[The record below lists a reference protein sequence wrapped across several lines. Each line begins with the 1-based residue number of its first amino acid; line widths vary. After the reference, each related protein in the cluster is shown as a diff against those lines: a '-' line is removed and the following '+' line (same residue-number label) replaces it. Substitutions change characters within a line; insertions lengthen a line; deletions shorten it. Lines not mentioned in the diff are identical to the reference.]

1 MHMTD
6 TIRIPDATTDLIDV
20 MFDKFVAAAHDG
32 CRPYQWQRRLLH
44 NVIEHG
50 RWPDRL
56 DAPTGAGKTMA
67 IDIHVFLNAL
77 AGLSLVEDE
86 ELYEA
91 LAGLNL
97 NGLPRRLVMTVNR
110 RSLVDDQYEHA
121 CELSQKINDSGVIS
135 GTNNPSILSSVRRGL
150 AFRESPNGDGHGVYG
165 CRVLRVTR
173 LRGGEPVD
181 GRTREWR
188 YHPTECQVICA
199 TPDMF
204 GSRLLFHGYGTSS
217 AARPIEA
224 GLLAY
229 DSVLIA
235 DEAHLSRQLVVTAK
249 SVTRLEGLCESP
261 IAQSVPVLQVVSTT
275 ATQEGISEDDVRVG
289 VEGPDFAMDTALRNR
304 MCKAKP
310 VRLLSCEGNDTAFV
324 DMLVEQCMN
333 AIKVEETKEKE
344 QRGVVGCIVNTV
356 KTATD
361 VLKKLRDSYRSQYGA
376 SDKRQT
382 KSCEF
387 DNDPIRGFVGPMR
400 QYDKN
405 QLIHGD
411 VFSAIKGDSG
421 TISLTGLRCVVAT
434 QTMEVG
440 VDADF
445 ASLVTE
451 LPSGNALVQRAGR
464 VNRRGYRERG
474 DITVVC
480 REDDAK
486 ARGPY
491 RVEDLVE
498 AKKWVQK
505 MSETQEGL
513 SAWACSQNPPK
524 PAAATRMLWQRP
536 EIWDIE
542 NLSHTDEALSC
553 DVELANQ
560 GRADLDLWL
569 RDDLDVTADPNIG
582 LVVREL
588 PDNDEDAIE
597 LLRDVQPVADESF
610 PLRFGDIDDV
620 GDGSPR
626 VFIVRTA
633 RFGTAMSVSR
643 WIGDGKLKEVLR
655 PGDMLVVDT
664 TAKLFDSDM
673 HVVSKKS
680 GKCEK
685 DVYNRC
691 QTQGVV
697 ISVKPDSTKDD
708 SESDALYAAISAMR
722 EYEEEIGT
730 AVESNDLP
738 SDASDKT
745 SGTMLDER
753 RLSLVETYK
762 AHVLPA
768 IRKIIQDDDQ
778 QSRQAAERFDDIENL
793 VFSVYPSVEDPD
805 SEAAWLSLRL
815 SSALDDGRELQELS
829 VSDKHEP
836 VKLNTSEGHQ
846 QSVECRAERFL
857 SSLALPEG
865 IGLDVRTAARH
876 HDDGKKDFR
885 FQNLLY
891 VCSRQTP
898 GYRRTPSEYSDD
910 TYLAKSAARFPKL
923 EKRIRREM
931 NLQGWRHEQ
940 RSVAECWALG
950 SELHANDLELV
961 ARLVGTSH
969 GHGRSCFQD
978 DADTLIPPRERQRQ
992 DMRYPAIADVYE
1004 SARRLFDE
1012 GIWERIV
1019 EKTDI
1024 RYGYW
1029 GMAYMEAILRSAD
1042 VTVSKEGN

>member
-6 TIRIPDATTDLIDV
+6 TMQIPDTTVRLIDA
-20 MFDKFVAAAHDG
+20 MFDEFVAVAHDG
-32 CRPYQWQRRLLH
+32 CKPYQWQRRLLH
-44 NVIEHG
+44 SVIEYG
-50 RWPDRL
+50 RWPDHL

-86 ELYEA
+86 ELHEA

-121 CELSQKINDSGVIS
+121 CELSQKINDGGMIS
-135 GTNNPSILSSVRRGL
+135 GTENPSILSSVQRGL
-150 AFRESPNGDGHGVYG
+150 AFRESSNGDENGV
-165 CRVLRVTR
+165 RDWHVLRVTR

-181 GRTREWR
+181 GRNREWR

-235 DEAHLSRQLVVTAK
+235 DEAHLSRQLVVTSK
-249 SVTRLEGLCESP
+249 SVARLEELCESP

-275 ATQEGISEDDVRVG
+275 ATQEVASEEETCVG
-289 VEGPDFAMDTALRNR
+289 VEESDFAVDTALHDR
-304 MCKAKP
+304 MCNSKP
-310 VRLLSCEGNDTAFV
+310 VRLLSCAGNDTAFV

-333 AIKVEETKEKE
+333 AIKMEESKDEE

-361 VLKKLRDSYRSQYGA
+361 VLKKLRGTYRSQYGA
-376 SDKRQT
+376 PNRRQVKSYESDN
-382 KSCEF
+382 E
-387 DNDPIRGFVGPMR
+387 PIRGFVGPMR

-421 TISLTGLRCVVAT
+421 KIALTGLRCVVAT

-464 VNRRGYRERG
+464 VNRRGHREHG
-474 DITVVC
+474 VITVVC
-480 REDDAK
+480 REDLAK
-486 ARGPY
+486 TRGPY
-491 RVEDLVE
+491 HVEDLVE
-498 AKKWVQK
+498 AKTWVQK

-553 DVELANQ
+553 DVELTKQ

-569 RDDLDVTADPNIG
+569 RDDLDMTADPNIG

-610 PLRFGDIDDV
+610 PLRFADINDV
-620 GDGSPR
+620 GDVSAR
-626 VFIVRTA
+626 VFIVRAA
-633 RFGTAMSVSR
+633 RSGTAMSVSR
-643 WIGDGKLKEVLR
+643 WTGDGRLKEALR
-655 PGDMLVVDT
+655 PGDMLVIDA

-691 QTQGVV
+691 QTQGIV
-697 ISVKPDSTKDD
+697 ISVKLDSVKDD
-708 SESDALYAAISAMR
+708 SKSKALYAAISAMR
-722 EYEEEIGT
+722 EYEEEIGAT
-730 AVESNDLP
+730 VESNDLP

-745 SGTMLDER
+745 CDTMFEER
-753 RLSLVETYK
+753 MLSLIETYK

-768 IRKIIQDDDQ
+768 VLKILQGDDQ
-778 QSRQAAERFDDIENL
+778 KNRQTAEQFADIVNL
-793 VFSVYPSVEDPD
+793 VFSVYPSVEDPE
-805 SEAAWLSLRL
+805 SEAVWLSLRL
-815 SSALDDGRELQELS
+815 PSALNDGLELQELS
-829 VSDKHEP
+829 VSDKHKP

-846 QSVECRAERFL
+846 RSVGRRAERFL
-857 SSLALPEG
+857 SSLVLPES
-865 IGLDVRTAARH
+865 IGLDVQTAARH
-876 HDDGKKDFR
+876 HDDGKKDLR

-891 VCSRQTP
+891 VCSKQVP
-898 GYRRTPSEYSDD
+898 GYRRTPSEYSDE

-931 NLQGWRHEQ
+931 DLQGWRHEQ
-940 RSVAECWALG
+940 RSAAECWALG
-950 SELHANDLELV
+950 SELQANDLELV

-992 DMRYPAIADVYE
+992 DVRHPAIADVYE

-1012 GIWERIV
+1012 GVWERIV